1 MKYLDRNLLA
11 PLIIV
16 VIVVAGIGLWFNM
29 STPVNNTTNNTT
41 NKTVIIINETSSNQS
56 QNNTTTII
64 TAERAKQLAQQYIGM
79 GVYLGNTTLT
89 TYKNVKVWNVTVY
102 TTQGLY
108 TDSIYIDASSGTRVQ

>member
-1 MKYLDRNLLA
+1 LDRNLLA
-11 PLIIV
+11 LLIIA
-16 VIVVAGIGLWFNM
+16 VIAVAAVGLWFNM

-41 NKTVIIINETSSNQS
+41 NNTVVIINQTSSNQS

-79 GVYLGNTTLT
+79 GVYLGNATLT

-108 TDSIYIDASSGTRVQ
+108 TDSIYIDANSGNRVQ